1 VDTWWSNMDNA
12 LNKIEKA
19 LVVAQHHYAISG
31 TSHKNVTTDYIKMM
45 FEGSHDN
52 YEIVAN
58 ISKQYFN
65 ETFNEDLN
73 VNYCQNNVSSYQCKQ
88 LFTTTKDNGDTVV
101 KNL

>member
-1 VDTWWSNMDNA
+1 
-12 LNKIEKA
+12 
-19 LVVAQHHYAISG
+19 
-31 TSHKNVTTDYIKMM
+31 MM

-101 KNL
+101 KICNPGPSEQLTIKLKVLTDSVNIINENNEVVESDRMSFTIQVN